1 MNSLVSNILLS
12 GIFISFFVI
21 GTAYALVALSSAGV
35 KKDTGLKGK
44 ITYWGGI
51 SFTILV
57 VLIVIVILGIG
68 FVRAVG

>member
-1 MNSLVSNILLS
+1 MNTLLSNIII
-12 GIFISFFVI
+12 GGVFISFFVI

-35 KKDTGLKGK
+35 KHDTGLKGK

-51 SFTILV
+51 GFTVLIT
-57 VLIVIVILGIG
+57 LIVIVILVIG